1 MNCHPPPPPKKN
13 ARKNIFLKQ
22 GNVIYRGIHTTMKEF
37 QNYIEWKLQCFLP
50 IKLMCLSSN
59 SVYSL
64 KLNNK
69 YTLNC
74 QTYDIVIEKFTCS
87 NNGHTTEII

>member
-1 MNCHPPPPPKKN
+1 
-13 ARKNIFLKQ
+13 
-22 GNVIYRGIHTTMKEF
+22 
-37 QNYIEWKLQCFLP
+37 
-50 IKLMCLSSN
+50 MCLSSN

-74 QTYDIVIEKFTCS
+74 QKYDIVIEKFTCS